1 MCAAHQQKKKI
12 IFSTPVMYIL
22 MIALGIACGMSDI
35 AVLKDIGLLVS
46 DLFIKIFKC
55 ISLPIISLSI
65 IVTLASYKRDGLMKN
80 VWQRTIK
87 YTFLTTFIAA
97 LISCMLYLIIQPS
110 TVEVAL
116 ITTGQ
121 DSAAQLSYLS
131 YLTQMVPTNLLS
143 PFLEQQVIG
152 VLLLSIAIGFAVRQI
167 PEDDARDSLVRFFRG
182 AHSMFLV
189 ITRWIISVIPIGLFG
204 FVTSTVV
211 HLRSGMD
218 IKGIGQYL
226 LIIVLANLIQGFIV
240 LPLWLKANGIRPFVA
255 MRAMSPALS
264 VAFFSK
270 SSVGTLPVTINTI
283 EKNLHVKPEIS
294 RFVLPLCTSINM
306 NGCSAFIFA
315 TVIYLMQSHG
325 LHISLATMALWVLI
339 ATIAA
344 VGNAGV
350 PMGCF
355 FLSVSLLSSMNV
367 PITLMA
373 VILPFYGL
381 IDMLETSLNVWSDA
395 CVTKVVN
402 DKATITSEQ
411 VVVSVKQKSAF
422 AKAELG

>member
-1 MCAAHQQKKKI
+1 
-12 IFSTPVMYIL
+12 
-22 MIALGIACGMSDI
+22 MSDI

-182 AHSMFLV
+182 VHSMFLV

-294 RFVLPLCTSINM
+294 RFR
-306 NGCSAFIFA
+306 
-315 TVIYLMQSHG
+315 
-325 LHISLATMALWVLI
+325 
-339 ATIAA
+339 
-344 VGNAGV
+344 
-350 PMGCF
+350 
-355 FLSVSLLSSMNV
+355 
-367 PITLMA
+367 
-373 VILPFYGL
+373 
-381 IDMLETSLNVWSDA
+381 
-395 CVTKVVN
+395 
-402 DKATITSEQ
+402 
-411 VVVSVKQKSAF
+411 
-422 AKAELG
+422 